1 MKLFKSISDC
11 FSMIGL
17 SMMSLFNPSILEGTV
32 NDSLTKGLKDK
43 KIDRFKVDSRGIP
56 VELDMPKDVIDEI
69 YKHFHKNGVKLTVD
83 DWWNM
88 QDDYKACGYIYIFD

>member
-17 SMMSLFNPSILEGTV
+17 SMMSLFNPSILEGTI